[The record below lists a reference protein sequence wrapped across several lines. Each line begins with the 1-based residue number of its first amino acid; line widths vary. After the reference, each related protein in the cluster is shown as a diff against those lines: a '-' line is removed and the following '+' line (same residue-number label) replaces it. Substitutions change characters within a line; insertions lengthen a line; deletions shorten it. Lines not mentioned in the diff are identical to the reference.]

1 MGRPEA
7 ALIVATLVALT
18 APALADDLRASVPE
32 EVVGDGRTSVPVIVQ
47 GLPPGGGK
55 ALPVTEVPVVTC
67 GTAPGLAAFGN
78 VLPAVLVPAV
88 TAAQTIDCTARLR
101 ESTTTFKLKVRPPPS
116 GLYASTSQI
125 ARTTDGEAKLSTF
138 VWDGKRRNVPS
149 WLHAKA
155 SDGTV
160 TIGKGGILTLDLTGK
175 APRTIAIAMID
186 GTRIGA
192 AFVPVTGSTVL
203 PVEAEPNSSVQVWVA
218 GTWYGP
224 VPTKGK
230 LAEVPIDVP
239 AGVTHGVARSTDKK
253 GYVSD
258 VVIDLK
264 IPARPRIAVASAAP
278 SIGAGESTMLAV
290 AIAGPDAR
298 PLSGKAKLVAKAER
312 GAVRTPTS
320 LGGGLWTLS
329 YTAPADQGDD
339 RISVQVEGDDRAGT
353 GEVTLNVRGIAAK
366 VELTVPPAF
375 EPGGELT
382 GTVRVLDA
390 GGIVLREPELSATLA
405 GEPIEVV
412 AGEPLTLNGK
422 VPEKAPANGTLS
434 LEVVSGSA
442 RTKLDLFIGGAPAS
456 ATIRARAVDRAVRA
470 EVRVLDRFGNL
481 VPASTFDVSVSGG
494 KLDGMQREANT
505 YVASI
510 TATDGSTETHIVVR
524 SKGKSLA
531 ERRVTID
538 ADGVI
543 GFGAWLSGGY
553 LDNLGAWA
561 SPRAAIGGAVKRR
574 FGGIEAAL
582 LVGVEGMSASET
594 FSVDLNGVMED
605 ATRSIAGLAIPVGLR
620 ARLRLGER
628 LGVSGMVA
636 LMPWRMS
643 VKFAP
648 DSQMA
653 DAYTETVVGFRG
665 QIAGDAVI
673 GPGRLLL
680 GVTYGRAT
688 LSDGVV
694 VGQVDGL
701 GVTLGYEWWFGAI
714 AP

>member
-1 MGRPEA
+1 MGRRQV
-7 ALIVATLVALT
+7 ALIAATLVALA

-32 EVVGDGRTSVPVIVQ
+32 EVVGDGRTAVPVIVQ
-47 GLPPGGGK
+47 GLPAGGGK

-67 GTAPGLAAFGN
+67 TGAPGLAAFGN
-78 VLPAVLVPAV
+78 MLPAVLVPAV
-88 TAAQTIDCTARLR
+88 TSAQSIECSARLR
-101 ESTTTFKLKVRPPPS
+101 ESTATFKLKLRPPPS

-125 ARTTDGEAKLSTF
+125 ARTSDGEAKLSTF

-160 TIGKGGILTLDLTGK
+160 TIGKGGILTLDLAGK

-203 PVEAEPNSSVQVWVA
+203 PVEAEASSSVQVWVA

-230 LAEVPIDVP
+230 IAEVPIDVP
-239 AGVTHGVARSTDKK
+239 AGITHGVARSTDKK

-258 VVIDLK
+258 MVIDLK

-298 PLSGKAKLVAKAER
+298 PLSGRAKLVAKAQR
-312 GAVRTPTS
+312 GTVHAPTS

-329 YTAPADQGDD
+329 YVAPADQGDD
-339 RISVQVEGDDRAGT
+339 KITVQVEGDDRAGT

-366 VELTVPPAF
+366 IEVTVPPMF
-375 EPGGELT
+375 EPGAELS

-390 GGIVLREPELSATLA
+390 GGIVLREPELSVTLA
-405 GEPIEVV
+405 GEPVEVV
-412 AGEPLTLNGK
+412 AGDPHTLHGK
-422 VPEKAPANGTLS
+422 VPEQAPASGTLP
-434 LEVVSGSA
+434 LEIASGSA
-442 RTKLDLFIGGAPAS
+442 RTKVDLFIGGAAAT
-456 ATIRARAVDRAVRA
+456 ATIKARAVDRAVRA
-470 EVRVLDRFGNL
+470 EVRVVDRFGNL
-481 VPASTFDVSVSGG
+481 VPASTFEVSVIGG
-494 KLDGMQREANT
+494 TLDGMQREATT

-510 TATDGSTETHIVVR
+510 TANEGTTETRIVVR

-531 ERRVTID
+531 DHRVAID
-538 ADGVI
+538 APGVI
-543 GFGAWLSGGY
+543 GIGAWVSGGY
-553 LDNLGAWA
+553 LDNLGAWS
-561 SPRAAIGGAVKRR
+561 SPRAGLGGAVKRR

-582 LVGVEGMSASET
+582 LVGVEGMSASDT
-594 FSVDLNGVMED
+594 LSVNVNGVMQD
-605 ATRSIAGLAIPVGLR
+605 ATRSISGIAIPIGLR
-620 ARLRLGER
+620 GRHRIGQRFGFSYMAT
-628 LGVSGMVA
+628 

-643 VKFAP
+643 VKLAP
-648 DSQMA
+648 DAQMA
-653 DAYTETVVGFRG
+653 NPYSETVVGFRA
-665 QIAGDAVI
+665 QLAGDAAI

-688 LSDGVV
+688 LSEGVV
-694 VGQVDGL
+694 VGQIDGL
-701 GVTLGYEWWFGAI
+701 GLNLSYEWWFGAI